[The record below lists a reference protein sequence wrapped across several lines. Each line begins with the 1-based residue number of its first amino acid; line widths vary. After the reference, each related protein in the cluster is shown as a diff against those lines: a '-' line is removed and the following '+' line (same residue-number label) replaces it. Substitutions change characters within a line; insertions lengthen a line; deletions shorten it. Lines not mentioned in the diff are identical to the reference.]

1 MTVKELSEKA
11 GFSPVCLPEPDR
23 EIEGGYCGDLLS
35 WVMGRASSG
44 QAWITIMSN
53 VNIAAVATLC
63 DVAVIVLSEN
73 VSLDEG
79 VKETAE
85 ARGINVIS
93 TAMPTFE
100 AAKEIAKLI

>member
-1 MTVKELSEKA
+1 MTVKELSELA
-11 GFSPVCLPEPDR
+11 GFSPVCLPDPDR
-23 EIEGGYCGDLLS
+23 EVEGGYCGDLLS

-53 VNIAAVATLC
+53 VNIIAVATLC
-63 DVAVIVLSEN
+63 DVSVIILSEN

-79 VKETAE
+79 VKDTAE
-85 ARGINVIS
+85 MRGINVIS

-100 AAKEIAKLI
+100 AAKAIASLV

>member
-1 MTVKELSEKA
+1 MTVKELSEIA
-11 GFSPVCLPEPDR
+11 GFSPVCLPDPDR

-53 VNIAAVATLC
+53 INIVAVATLC
-63 DVAVIVLSEN
+63 DVAVIILSEN
-73 VSLDEG
+73 VALDDG
-79 VKETAE
+79 VLEAAE
-85 ARGINVIS
+85 MRGINVIS

-100 AAKEIAKLI
+100 AAKEIAKMI

>member
-1 MTVKELSEKA
+1 MTVKDLSEIK
-11 GFSPVCLPEPDR
+11 GFEPVCLPDPDR

-53 VNIAAVATLC
+53 INIAAVATLC

-73 VSLDEG
+73 VSLDDG
-79 VKETAE
+79 VQQTAE
-85 ARGINVIS
+85 ARGINVIK

-100 AAKEIAKLI
+100 AALEISKHI